1 MARYR
6 KIDPRIWNDAKF
18 SALSS
23 EGKLLFLY
31 LLTAPAMTMIGAMP
45 MRASAVAEELGFDS
59 KRYAI
64 RYQELSQMGIVEYD
78 DRGLF
83 WVKNFLKYNAPD
95 NPKVVISW
103 GNVLDLLPECPL
115 LKKVLK
121 SAQNHCLQRG
131 EGYAEAFKKSFGNG
145 MAYGMPNPMPYQE
158 QEQEQEQEQK
168 KPVERV
174 NPVNTTGGDFCPT
187 VDDFGA
193 APEAVPEPPQAVTGT
208 GVTRVTTYPFPDS
221 LPEDWGIAAAKQRPD
236 VSAEAVFLKLRD
248 RLRERYPGEKR
259 TMAMWLRQFLQ
270 WIATER
276 VIGKP
281 LGREETPEEK
291 QKSIENAERFA
302 AAMRKRLEEAN
313 K

>member
-1 MARYR
+1 MLIGGRMNYVQLHLGDWIAGTLDLTPTERGVYMDLLVRYYKEERPLMQDECKRIARGY
-6 KIDPRIWNDAKF
+6 
-18 SALSS
+18 
-23 EGKLLFLY
+23 
-31 LLTAPAMTMIGAMP
+31 APAEQEAMHYVLQRFFTLENGEYRQSRCDEEIEKAQAVSNKRKRAAASRWAKKP
-45 MRASAVAEELGFDS
+45 EIDASAYPNAEQTQCEC
-59 KRYAI
+59 
-64 RYQELSQMGIVEYD
+64 
-78 DRGLF
+78 
-83 WVKNFLKYNAPD
+83 NA
-95 NPKVVISW
+95 
-103 GNVLDLLPECPL
+103 
-115 LKKVLK
+115 
-121 SAQNHCLQRG
+121 
-131 EGYAEAFKKSFGNG
+131 NG
-145 MAYGMPNPMPYQE
+145 MLTINH
-158 QEQEQEQEQK
+158 
-168 KPVERV
+168 KPITNNQVIERV

-193 APEAVPEPPQAVTGT
+193 APEAVPEPPPVATGT
-208 GVTRVTTYPFPDS
+208 GVTRTPLYPFPDS

>member
-1 MARYR
+1 MLIGGRMNYVQLHLGDWIAGTLDLTPTERGVYMDLLVRYYKEERPLMQDECKRIARGY
-6 KIDPRIWNDAKF
+6 
-18 SALSS
+18 
-23 EGKLLFLY
+23 
-31 LLTAPAMTMIGAMP
+31 APAEQEAMHYVLQRFFTLENGEYRQSRCDEEIEKAQTVSNKRKRAAASRWAKKP
-45 MRASAVAEELGFDS
+45 EIDASAYPNAEQTQCEC
-59 KRYAI
+59 
-64 RYQELSQMGIVEYD
+64 
-78 DRGLF
+78 
-83 WVKNFLKYNAPD
+83 NA
-95 NPKVVISW
+95 
-103 GNVLDLLPECPL
+103 
-115 LKKVLK
+115 
-121 SAQNHCLQRG
+121 
-131 EGYAEAFKKSFGNG
+131 NG
-145 MAYGMPNPMPYQE
+145 MLTNNR
-158 QEQEQEQEQK
+158 
-168 KPVERV
+168 KPITNNQIVERV

-193 APEAVPEPPQAVTGT
+193 APEVVPEPPPAVTGT
-208 GVTRVTTYPFPDS
+208 GVTHVTTYPFPDS

-236 VSAEAVFLKLRD
+236 VSAEAVFLKLHD

>member
-1 MARYR
+1 MNYVQLHLGDWIAGTLDLTPTERGVYMDLLVRYYKEERPLMQDECKRIARGY
-6 KIDPRIWNDAKF
+6 
-18 SALSS
+18 
-23 EGKLLFLY
+23 
-31 LLTAPAMTMIGAMP
+31 APAEQEAMHYVLQRFFTLENGEYRQSRCDEEIEKAQAVSNKRKRAAASRWAKKP
-45 MRASAVAEELGFDS
+45 EIDASAYPNAEQTQCEC
-59 KRYAI
+59 
-64 RYQELSQMGIVEYD
+64 
-78 DRGLF
+78 
-83 WVKNFLKYNAPD
+83 NA
-95 NPKVVISW
+95 
-103 GNVLDLLPECPL
+103 
-115 LKKVLK
+115 
-121 SAQNHCLQRG
+121 
-131 EGYAEAFKKSFGNG
+131 NG
-145 MAYGMPNPMPYQE
+145 MLTNNH
-158 QEQEQEQEQK
+158 
-168 KPVERV
+168 KPITNNQVIERV

-193 APEAVPEPPQAVTGT
+193 APEAVPEPPAPAT
-208 GVTRVTTYPFPDS
+208 GVTRVRLFPFPDS
-221 LPEDWGIAAAKQRPD
+221 LPEDWAIAAAKQRPD

>member
-1 MARYR
+1 MLIGGRMNYVQLHLGDWIAGTLDLTPTERGVYMDLLVRYYKEERPLMQDECKRIARGY
-6 KIDPRIWNDAKF
+6 
-18 SALSS
+18 
-23 EGKLLFLY
+23 
-31 LLTAPAMTMIGAMP
+31 APAEQEAMHYVLQRFFTLENGEYRQSRCDEEIEKAQTVSNKRKRAAASRWAKKP
-45 MRASAVAEELGFDS
+45 EIDASAYPNAEQTQCEC
-59 KRYAI
+59 
-64 RYQELSQMGIVEYD
+64 
-78 DRGLF
+78 
-83 WVKNFLKYNAPD
+83 NA
-95 NPKVVISW
+95 
-103 GNVLDLLPECPL
+103 
-115 LKKVLK
+115 
-121 SAQNHCLQRG
+121 
-131 EGYAEAFKKSFGNG
+131 NG
-145 MAYGMPNPMPYQE
+145 MLTNNH
-158 QEQEQEQEQK
+158 
-168 KPVERV
+168 KPITNNQVIERV

-193 APEAVPEPPQAVTGT
+193 APEAVPEPPPAVTGT
-208 GVTRVTTYPFPDS
+208 GVTHVTTYPFPDS